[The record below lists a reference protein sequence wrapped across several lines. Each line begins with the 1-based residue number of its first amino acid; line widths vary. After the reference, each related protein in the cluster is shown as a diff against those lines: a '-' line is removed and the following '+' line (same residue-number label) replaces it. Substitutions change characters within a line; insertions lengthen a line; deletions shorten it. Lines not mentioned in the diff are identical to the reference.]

1 MIMIKELRS
10 DIKIGKFYIK
20 DIAFVGGYF
29 LAFYFLRSFVSS
41 AVMIPYLIFNFFVA
55 VLLVMPS
62 VWNPGKRMW
71 QSILFVFQKDRR
83 IYKPICIDE
92 RSDDF
97 E

>member
-1 MIMIKELRS
+1 MVMIKELRS
-10 DIKIGKFYIK
+10 NLKIGKVYVA
-20 DIAFVGGYF
+20 DIAFVVAYVLIF
-29 LAFYFLRSFVSS
+29 FFFRSYVSS
-41 AVMIPYLIFNFFVA
+41 TVLIPYLIFNFFVA

-83 IYKPICIDE
+83 IYKPICINE